1 MRSEYGGTRDRAT
14 WIRTQKQNYR
24 KGFATSE
31 YCTWKTQESS
41 WIFARHVFADG
52 LTVFEAGEVYQ
63 QESWMKRQ
71 LILLWTHASVA
82 TPCESNFL
90 FFQLFRLAWPAWF
103 STRGDPNSYDVKIMK
118 EVLIHTQ
125 TCVCSNVNISIGL
138 SNNYAWYLERLQEVG
153 FINELKQSLA
163 AFQRCALQ
171 SDVRQYRSILINIF
185 LKRIV
190 QLLPTWSI
198 PFTDPFFQRL
208 LQVSIKFYIERHVEA
223 N

>member
-24 KGFATSE
+24 KGFETSE

-41 WIFARHVFADG
+41 WIFARHVFANG

-90 FFQLFRLAWPAWF
+90 VLPA
-103 STRGDPNSYDVKIMK
+103 
-118 EVLIHTQ
+118 
-125 TCVCSNVNISIGL
+125 
-138 SNNYAWYLERLQEVG
+138 LQA
-153 FINELKQSLA
+153 SLA
-163 AFQRCALQ
+163 SLVQHTGRPKFLRRQDHERS
-171 SDVRQYRSILINIF
+171 SDTYTNMCIF
-185 LKRIV
+185 
-190 QLLPTWSI
+190 
-198 PFTDPFFQRL
+198 
-208 LQVSIKFYIERHVEA
+208 
-223 N
+223 